1 MVATRRISVL
11 TTVRTV
17 CQKQAGNLWI
27 RRKLRCV
34 SHHGAVMQ
42 WEGMFFAAD
51 LGGHSSR
58 EWSGSE
64 AVSVSLTHPLLL
76 MAQVG

>member
-1 MVATRRISVL
+1 MSPR
-11 TTVRTV
+11 
-17 CQKQAGNLWI
+17 
-27 RRKLRCV
+27 
-34 SHHGAVMQ
+34 GAVMQ

-51 LGGHSSR
+51 LGGHSCR

-64 AVSVSLTHPLLL
+64 AVSMSLTHPLLL